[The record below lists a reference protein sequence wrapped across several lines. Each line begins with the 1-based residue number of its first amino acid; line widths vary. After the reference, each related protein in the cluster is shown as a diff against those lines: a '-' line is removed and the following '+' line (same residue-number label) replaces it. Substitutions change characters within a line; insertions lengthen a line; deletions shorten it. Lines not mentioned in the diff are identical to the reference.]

1 MDIPVIR
8 NVLEA
13 NDKMAVQLKKL
24 FANHGILVLNL
35 ISSPGAGKTSVLE
48 RTLTDLRDEFRMAVI
63 EGDLQTDNDARR
75 VAATG
80 AKAVQINT
88 DGGCHLDSNMILDA
102 ISNFD
107 LAELDIL
114 FIENVGNLVCPVEFD
129 CGEDHKIALLSVTEG
144 DDKPEKYPLLFN
156 LSSAMLLNK
165 IDLLPYV
172 DFDVERAHR
181 FASHLNTDLTIF
193 DVSCRT
199 GEGLEEWY
207 QWLRTAR
214 TSKKTAEVSL

>member
-1 MDIPVIR
+1 MEIPVIR

-24 FANHGILVLNL
+24 FAQHKILVLNL

-48 RTLTDLRDEFRMAVI
+48 RTLTDLRDEFRMAVV

-88 DGGCHLDSNMILDA
+88 DGGCHLDSNMVLDA

-107 LAELDIL
+107 LADLDIL

-156 LSSAMLLNK
+156 LSKVMLLNK
-165 IDLLPYV
+165 VDLLPYV
-172 DFDVERAHR
+172 DFDVNRAHR
-181 FASHLNTDLTIF
+181 FASHLNPDILIF
-193 DVSCRT
+193 DMSCRS
-199 GEGLEEWY
+199 GEGLEPWY
-207 QWLRTAR
+207 DWLREAR
-214 TSKKTAEVSL
+214 ASKKAAS